1 MHGSKI
7 AILGILAWV
16 LTYSSAIYDETP
28 SEDQPPSANSQENSA
43 NQPDIKSLSEPAQ
56 TEVPQR
62 SLQGTVKVKKNHH
75 LQKNQIPLNSTPAL
89 LDPDA
94 VQTILQIRRTN
105 GSLLNGTVFEST
117 DDNEEENDRAFA
129 QALNTVMEQG
139 RVAQNQAATSSPH
152 TVVPATL
159 NDSPVFQ
166 DVQITQSLDQSAQLL
181 DAKIHEL
188 EVTGRYDAADELRK
202 TARQMRMTARQF
214 RSKSLRPVDSR
225 FENTPAGSLL
235 RN

>member
-28 SEDQPPSANSQENSA
+28 SADQPPST
-43 NQPDIKSLSEPAQ
+43 NQPDIKPDSEPAQ

-62 SLQGTVKVKKNHH
+62 SLQATVKVKKKHH
-75 LQKNQIPLNSTPAL
+75 VQQNQNPLNATPTL

-94 VQTILQIRRTN
+94 VETILQIRRTN
-105 GSLLNGTVFEST
+105 GSLLNGTVFESI
-117 DDNEEENDRAFA
+117 DGNEENDRAFA

-139 RVAQNQAATSSPH
+139 RVAQNQVATSSPH
-152 TVVPATL
+152 AVVPATL
-159 NDSPVFQ
+159 NDTDTPVFH
-166 DVQITQSLDQSAQLL
+166 DVQLTQSLDQSAQLL

-214 RSKSLRPVDSR
+214 RAKSLWPIDSQL
-225 FENTPAGSLL
+225 ENTPAGSLL
-235 RN
+235 KN

>member
-7 AILGILAWV
+7 AILGILAWI

-28 SEDQPPSANSQENSA
+28 SGNQPPST
-43 NQPDIKSLSEPAQ
+43 NQPDSEPAQ

-62 SLQGTVKVKKNHH
+62 SLQASVKVKEKHH
-75 LQKNQIPLNSTPAL
+75 VQQNQNPLNPTPTL

-117 DDNEEENDRAFA
+117 DGNEENDRTFA

-152 TVVPATL
+152 AVVPATL
-159 NDSPVFQ
+159 NDSPVFHDAQ
-166 DVQITQSLDQSAQLL
+166 LIQSLDQSAQLL

-202 TARQMRMTARQF
+202 TAKQMRMTARQF
-214 RSKSLRPVDSR
+214 RATSLRPIDSQP
-225 FENTPAGSLL
+225 ENTPAGSLL
-235 RN
+235 KN

>member
-43 NQPDIKSLSEPAQ
+43 NKPDIKPVSEPAQ

-62 SLQGTVKVKKNHH
+62 SLQGTVKAKKKHQVQQNH
-75 LQKNQIPLNSTPAL
+75 IPLSPTPAL

-105 GSLLNGTVFEST
+105 GSLLNGTVFQST
-117 DDNEEENDRAFA
+117 DDNEENDRAFA

-139 RVAQNQAATSSPH
+139 RVAQNQAAASSPH

-166 DVQITQSLDQSAQLL
+166 DVQLTQSLDQSAQLL

-202 TARQMRMTARQF
+202 TARQMRMTARQL
-214 RSKSLRPVDSR
+214 RAKSLRPADSR
-225 FENTPAGSLL
+225 LKKHPDGSLL